1 MLLSRANFSASC
13 SFVKD
18 SLMSRC
24 VTAMVIWF
32 SLWFVPLM
40 SRGAER
46 SRPNVILI
54 MADDFGYELVGAN
67 GGTSYKTPH
76 LDRLAQT
83 GTRFTQCYVQ
93 PLCTP
98 TRVQLMTG
106 IYNVRNYI
114 EFGTLSKDATTFGHL
129 FRKAGDATC
138 ITGKWQLG
146 RDFALPAHFGFD
158 EYCLWQLTRRPE
170 RYKNAGLEVNGK
182 EIDYSNGEYGPDIV
196 SDYAL
201 DFVTRKK
208 DSAFFLYYPMML
220 THDPFQV
227 TPDSDDYDSK
237 KKPLQKEGKGAR
249 DDENSLRHQ
258 HFTDMVQYA
267 DKLIGKL
274 VSRLEQLGL
283 REKTLILFV
292 GDNGTGAGM
301 KSMMGDKVVI
311 GGKGQTIETGMH
323 VPLIANWP
331 TKVASG
337 RVSVDLVD
345 STDFLPTICE
355 AAGIAVPSELK
366 IDGRS
371 FWAQCCGEKGRPRE
385 WIYSWYSRDG
395 SAGTKHEFARS
406 AQFKLYRDGRFFD
419 VSTEDMDRKP
429 IDVNKLKPHSDL
441 AAAHAKL
448 SEVLAQYQ
456 DARPKDLKNKKGKKP
471 TDE

>member
-1 MLLSRANFSASC
+1 MLRVAAALFLLLNVLFAA
-13 SFVKD
+13 
-18 SLMSRC
+18 
-24 VTAMVIWF
+24 TACAADAPV
-32 SLWFVPLM
+32 
-40 SRGAER
+40 
-46 SRPNVILI
+46 RPNVILI
-54 MADDFGYELVGAN
+54 MADDFGFELVGAN

-114 EFGTLSKDATTFGHL
+114 EFGTLAKDATTFGHL
-129 FRKAGDATC
+129 FRKAGYATC

-158 EYCLWQLTRRPE
+158 EHCLWQLTRRPE
-170 RYKNAGLEVNGK
+170 RYKNPGLEVNGK

-196 SDYAL
+196 NHYAL
-201 DFVTRKK
+201 DFVSRKK

-220 THDPFQV
+220 THDPFV
-227 TPDSDDYDSK
+227 ATPDSDDYDESK
-237 KKPLQKEGKGAR
+237 KSNAKANKGAR
-249 DDENSLRHQ
+249 KDENSIKHR

-267 DKLIGKL
+267 DKLIGNL
-274 VSRLEQLGL
+274 VSRLDQLGL

-301 KSMMGDKVVI
+301 QSKMGDRVVI

-331 TKVASG
+331 TKIPSG
-337 RVSVDLVD
+337 KVNTDLID

-355 AAGIAVPSELK
+355 AAGISVPTELK

-371 FWAQCCGEKGRPRE
+371 FWTQCLGEKATPRE
-385 WIYSWYSRDG
+385 WIYCWYSRDG
-395 SAGTKHEFARS
+395 SSPTKHEFARS
-406 AQFKLYRDGRFFD
+406 PHFKLYRDGRFFD
-419 VSTEDMDRKP
+419 VSSEDMDRKP
-429 IDVNKLKPHSDL
+429 LDVSKLKPNSDA

-448 SEVLAQYQ
+448 TEALARYEN
-456 DARPKDLKNKKGKKP
+456 ARPSKLKNNKAKKSA
-471 TDE
+471 DE

>member
-1 MLLSRANFSASC
+1 MLRLVALWMFGLGLI
-13 SFVKD
+13 VG
-18 SLMSRC
+18 SL
-24 VTAMVIWF
+24 TATAD
-32 SLWFVPLM
+32 
-40 SRGAER
+40 GAD
-46 SRPNVILI
+46 RPNVILI

-76 LDRLAQT
+76 LDKLAQT
-83 GTRFTQCYVQ
+83 GTRFTHCFVQ

-114 EFGTLSKDATTFGHL
+114 EFGTLAKDATTFGQL
-129 FRKAGDATC
+129 FRKAGYATC

-146 RDFALPAHFGFD
+146 HDFALPAHFGFD

-170 RYKNAGLEVNGK
+170 RYKNPGLEVNGK

-196 SDYAL
+196 NDYAM
-201 DFVTRKK
+201 DFVSRKK
-208 DSAFFLYYPMML
+208 DSEFFLYYPMML
-220 THDPFQV
+220 THDPFV
-227 TPDSDDYDSK
+227 ATPDSDDYDSGKPGTGK
-237 KKPLQKEGKGAR
+237 KKSTPKEAR
-249 DDENSLRHQ
+249 GDENSTKHRH
-258 HFTDMVQYA
+258 FGDMVQYA

-274 VSRLEQLGL
+274 IARLEQLGL

-331 TKVASG
+331 TKIPSG
-337 RVSVDLVD
+337 KVTSDLID

-355 AAGIAVPSELK
+355 AAGITVPSELK

-371 FWAQCCGEKGRPRE
+371 FWPQLRGEKGSPRE
-385 WIYSWYSRDG
+385 WIYCWYSRDG
-395 SAGTKHEFARS
+395 SAPTKHEFARS
-406 AQFKLYRDGRFFD
+406 ANLKLYRDGRCFD
-419 VSTEDMDRKP
+419 VSSEDMDRKP
-429 IDVNKLKPHSDL
+429 IDPSTLKPDI
-441 AAAHAKL
+441 AAEHAKL
-448 SEVLAQYQ
+448 IEALAKYEH
-456 DARPKDLKNKKGKKP
+456 ARPKGLKAPKGKQKA
-471 TDE
+471 E